1 MYSGTGVQDGYVS
14 SDFGAE
20 MAVTWTGLGCG
31 FAELE
36 GAAECPEGEG
46 IWDYGKSS
54 VKGWLTWFKPAS
66 RKTVRKEWVVI

>member
-46 IWDYGKSS
+46 I
-54 VKGWLTWFKPAS
+54 
-66 RKTVRKEWVVI
+66 